1 MAKLEKS
8 INTLIGYMIGS
19 EECTVPKL
27 EEWCQQFSETVAK
40 TKSVIAMAASR
51 CIASE
56 DEKAMRVLGEALAV
70 KLGQFKSAENQSIDA
85 RTALLKPAV
94 GSALKFHSFLSKGQ
108 DEKEKFIKI
117 FKKHPL

>member
-1 MAKLEKS
+1 
-8 INTLIGYMIGS
+8 
-19 EECTVPKL
+19 
-27 EEWCQQFSETVAK
+27 
-40 TKSVIAMAASR
+40 MAASR

-70 KLGQFKSAENQSIDA
+70 KLGQFKSAESNQSIDA